1 MKNILFILLVALVFV
16 SCKSRSTET
25 DENKQK
31 QQEIQQSKVAGQLVV
46 SAARPAFPIISIW
59 AKEFQKVYPKSTIKV
74 YTGDDEKN
82 IEVLK
87 ERKINMVMAS
97 YKPKDSALW
106 TIPVAK
112 DAVVAIFNFDN
123 NSISNLTN
131 DGITKEKLKK
141 IFVSREIDHWG
152 QVYNDKN
159 DEAINVYSLSFKNG
173 ASHVW
178 ADFLDTEPQNLKGK
192 KMDRDTEIIDA
203 VKKDQNGIGFINLTF
218 AYDNYTKFEHP
229 DFKVLPIDFNANG
242 MIDDAEFFYINKNRL
257 LDAIKDERF
266 HAPPARYIFA
276 VMNNKPKDKLS
287 KAFLKWILTTGKNYM
302 KDAGFVGLES
312 DVANK
317 QLEKLKN

>member
-1 MKNILFILLVALVFV
+1 MKNILFIPLVALVFM
-16 SCKSRSTET
+16 SCKSSSTET

-31 QQEIQQSKVAGQLVV
+31 QQDIQQANVTGQLVV
-46 SAARPAFPIISIW
+46 SAARPSFPIISIW

-87 ERKINMVMAS
+87 EGKIHMVIAS
-97 YKPKDSALW
+97 YKPKDSILW
-106 TIPVAK
+106 TIPVGK

-123 NSISNLTN
+123 NSISSLTN

-141 IFVSREIDHWG
+141 IFVSREIDNWS

-159 DEAINVYSLSFKNG
+159 NEPINVYSLSSKNG

-178 ADFLDTEPQNLKGK
+178 ADFLDTKPKNLKGK
-192 KMDRDTEIIDA
+192 KMDRDAEVIDA

-218 AYDNYTKFEHP
+218 AYDNYTKFEHT

-266 HAPPARYIFA
+266 QAPPARHIYA
-276 VMNNKPKDKLS
+276 VMTKKPKDKLS
-287 KAFLKWILTTGKNYM
+287 KAFLEWVITTGKNYIR
-302 KDAGFVGLES
+302 DAGFVGL
-312 DVANK
+312 DGDIANK
-317 QLEKLKN
+317 QLEKIKN